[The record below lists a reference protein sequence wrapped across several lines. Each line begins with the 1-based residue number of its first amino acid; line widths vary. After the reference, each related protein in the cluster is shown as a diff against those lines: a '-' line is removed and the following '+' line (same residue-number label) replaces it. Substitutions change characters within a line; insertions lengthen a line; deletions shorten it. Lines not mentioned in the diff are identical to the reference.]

1 MCCSAAVIDSFVGG
15 IVDDMPAGLQ
25 ADVACTL
32 VSLGASGH
40 SSSPHLLIGALTV
53 RGSAACSTNW
63 SLIAVASLWTLFDSQ
78 QLLLLQ

>member
-1 MCCSAAVIDSFVGG
+1 MY
-15 IVDDMPAGLQ
+15 DMPAPGLQ
-25 ADVACTL
+25 GADVACTL
-32 VSLGASGH
+32 VLGASGQ

-53 RGSAACSTNW
+53 RGSATCSTNW